1 MIPFEYKYEDVPSS
15 TVQLVDFLN
24 LHGKDGWEAIDIG
37 RILQTGEIVAVLFKR
52 KINNIENN
60 KE

>member
-1 MIPFEYKYEDVPSS
+1 MRPFEYKYEDVPSS

>member
-1 MIPFEYKYEDVPSS
+1 MRPFEYKYEDVPSS

-24 LHGKDGWEAIDIG
+24 IHGKDGWEAIDIG
-37 RILQTGEIVAVLFKR
+37 RNFGTSEIVAVLFKR